1 MVERFISSRND
12 TQPSTGGL
20 ANRVSGS
27 SLPCGS
33 EPFEKEI
40 SMSKK
45 HLIGVAPML
54 AVAVFALMPTMASA
68 ATIYGTCVPGEPRA
82 AECPEGE
89 KAFVAF
95 PELTPVNIKTEK
107 TFNSGNFILKAA
119 GGGVIECEGLINQGE
134 VENVAGIG
142 ISYERLV
149 FHHCFTIFETKKC
162 KVNTAGSGVGVIVG
176 LVTDEVIA
184 GGLGVKITVVR
195 GFAIRFSGVPAGCPA
210 AGTAVGTVT
219 GSATGTQAR
228 GSNDLVFSKTKGFK
242 LGAEE
247 TEITGNVETYTDGG
261 RPVVID

>member
-1 MVERFISSRND
+1 MKKILM
-12 TQPSTGGL
+12 GL
-20 ANRVSGS
+20 APLLV
-27 SLPCGS
+27 
-33 EPFEKEI
+33 
-40 SMSKK
+40 
-45 HLIGVAPML
+45 VAAF
-54 AVAVFALMPTMASA
+54 AVMPAMASA
-68 ATIYGTCVPGEPRA
+68 ANEHYGVCEVGGTHS

-95 PELTPVNIKTEK
+95 PELTPFFIKTEK
-107 TFNSGNFILKAA
+107 TFNSGPFILKAA